1 MSIFYAASTGGFY
14 DDAVHVAMPDDAV
27 EITAKLRSE
36 LLAGEAQSLVIGA
49 DENGRPV
56 LKKLEPDVQ
65 AQASSERIWRDS
77 EIESI
82 KWLRER
88 HRDEVEMASATTLS
102 GEQYEALLNY
112 LKLLRDWPQSEGFP
126 DQQARPVRP
135 DWLASQ
141 TR

>member
-14 DDAVHVAMPDDAV
+14 DDAVHVAMPDDAL
-27 EITAKLRSE
+27 EITAELRSE
-36 LLAGEAQSLVIGA
+36 LLAGEAQALVIDA

-56 LKKLEPDVQ
+56 LKTPELDVQ
-65 AQASSERIWRDS
+65 SQANRERIWRDG
-77 EIESI
+77 EIERI

-112 LKLLRDWPQSEGFP
+112 LKSLRDWPQSESFP
-126 DQQARPVRP
+126 DEQARPDRP
-135 DWLASQ
+135 AWIASQ

>member
-27 EITAKLRSE
+27 EITAELRSE

-56 LKKLEPDVQ
+56 LKKLEPDFQTQ
-65 AQASSERIWRDS
+65 ATSERIWRDG

-102 GEQYEALLNY
+102 GEQYEALLHY

-126 DQQARPVRP
+126 DEQARPERP
-135 DWLASQ
+135 EWFATQ